1 MPKRNLLHHRQS
13 EKSKNDLTLIQL
25 VAAAA
30 QETWN
35 PAQSIETSRV
45 RMSATAILTSR
56 GSTMSVNAI
65 TALILGQTLETQSQE
80 AVTGRGK
87 PTIKEQMT
95 GADAPE

>member
-1 MPKRNLLHHRQS
+1 M
-13 EKSKNDLTLIQL
+13 
-25 VAAAA
+25 AAAA

-65 TALILGQTLETQSQE
+65 TALILGQTLATQSQE